1 MTLGDTPV
9 STPEGAREIQFVLH
23 QEGHRVAGFSGCNNM
38 MGAYQLENDK
48 ITFTQMGGTKMFC
61 ESTMEIETRVHQMFA
76 AVAAWKIS
84 GESLAL
90 IDASG
95 QTVAT
100 FESRY
105 MK

>member
-1 MTLGDTPV
+1 
-9 STPEGAREIQFVLH
+9 
-23 QEGHRVAGFSGCNNM
+23 
-38 MGAYQLENDK
+38 
-48 ITFTQMGGTKMFC
+48 
-61 ESTMEIETRVHQMFA
+61 MFA

-90 IDASG
+90 IDAGG
-95 QTVAT
+95 QTIAT